1 MPIEH
6 IVTELKAGRDR
17 IDATIKA
24 LAALTLAS
32 RNNPK
37 TQAQAHYLSSGPEED
52 RGSATSLIAAELSKA

>member
-6 IVTELKAGRDR
+6 IVTELKAERDR

-37 TQAQAHYLSSGPEED
+37 T
-52 RGSATSLIAAELSKA
+52 